1 MNEEQINRLMMIAGA
16 FLTIIAAVGTIALL
30 VMCATDFTVPLAI
43 GTPLMAAATVGFGW
57 VTVFFGHKVTG
68 HPLVFT
74 NEAEREVL
82 TNSQRRD
89 LRRKRGEI
97 VMERAL
103 IEIENERDNM
113 THRQL
118 EAAND
123 DTKPPHVTQWSP
135 PKTHRHEFGEIDRKE
150 WGH

>member
-1 MNEEQINRLMMIAGA
+1 MNEDQMNRFLMIAGVC
-16 FLTIIAAVGTIALL
+16 LTIIAGVGTIVLL
-30 VMCATDFTVPLAI
+30 IMCATDFTVPLAI
-43 GTPLMAAATVGFGW
+43 GTPLMAAAAIGFGW
-57 VTVFFGHKVTG
+57 VTVYFGQKVTG

-89 LRRKRGEI
+89 LRKKRGEI

-103 IEIENERDNM
+103 IEIEHERDNM
-113 THRQL
+113 THRAL

-123 DTKPPHVTQWSP
+123 ENKPPHETQW
-135 PKTHRHEFGEIDRKE
+135 TRAQARHEELNRRKE
-150 WGH
+150 WDS